1 MDKEGI
7 KSSFEHRAL
16 DLNGDMP
23 LVYTAMSKHLFFMK
37 EHISRHVL
45 ENGGVPLNP
54 FMVFNYFLGD
64 TVDRDVIRRA
74 NNSLVAAAEQLWMY
88 GPVSDGALAEI
99 IQANEQ
105 EKIVRY
111 FGIIA
116 SRDIIELSKDNV
128 EMEEEVKDFRDKL

>member
-1 MDKEGI
+1 MTTKQFD
-7 KSSFEHRAL
+7 HRSL
-16 DLNGDMP
+16 GLEGDMP

-74 NNSLVAAAEQLWMY
+74 NNTLVAAAEELWMY

-99 IQANEQ
+99 IQAKEQ
-105 EKIVRY
+105 KKTVRY
-111 FGIIA
+111 FGIVA
-116 SRDIIELSKDNV
+116 SKDIVELSLQDV
-128 EMEEEVKDFRDKL
+128 ELEDEVKDQRSAL

>member
-1 MDKEGI
+1 MAE
-7 KSSFEHRAL
+7 KSVVPFEHRAL
-16 DLNGDMP
+16 DFEGNMP
-23 LVYTAMSKHLFFMK
+23 LVYPAMSKHLFYMR

-64 TVDRDVIRRA
+64 SVDRDLIRKA
-74 NNSLVAAAEQLWMY
+74 NNSLVAASDQLWMY

-99 IQANEQ
+99 IQAKEQ

-111 FGIIA
+111 FGIVA
-116 SRDIIELSKDNV
+116 SRDIVELPKDKV
-128 EMEEEVKDFRDKL
+128 EMEEEVRDFRDKL